1 MIPSTGIIVNGKR
14 MSRWRSAHTC
24 TVERTPGICRSLLDG
39 FFSGG
44 GNVIDTGRVYHG
56 GGSEYVIGEWLR
68 DNGMSGKAIV
78 ITKGGSARI
87 PDGTHIDP
95 PGSRVN
101 AKCIEEDIK
110 TSLDLRRIMRICDI
124 YFVHKDNPEI
134 TGRRDHRG
142 SEQVHKERFTEAHR
156 RVELDLR
163 ENIRGERLRG
173 GARVTAV

>member
-1 MIPSTGIIVNGKR
+1 MIPSTEIIVNGKR
-14 MSRWRSAHTC
+14 MSRLALGTHLYGRENA
-24 TVERTPGICRSLLDG
+24 GLCRSLLDG

-56 GGSEYVIGEWLR
+56 GESEYVIGEWLR
-68 DNGMSGKAIV
+68 DNGMSGKAVV

-110 TSLDLRRIMRICDI
+110 ISLDALGSENIDI
-124 YFVHKDNPEI
+124 YFVHKDNPE
-134 TGRRDHRG
+134 TP
-142 SEQVHKERFTEAHR
+142 V
-156 RVELDLR
+156 
-163 ENIRGERLRG
+163 GEIIEVLNK
-173 GARVTAV
+173 

>member
-1 MIPSTGIIVNGKR
+1 MVPSTEITVNGKR
-14 MSRWRSAHTC
+14 TSRLALGTHLYGRENA
-24 TVERTPGICRSLLDG
+24 GLCRSLLAG

-56 GGSEYVIGEWLR
+56 GESEYVIGGWLR
-68 DNGMSGKAIV
+68 DNGMSGKAVV

-110 TSLDLRRIMRICDI
+110 ISLD
-124 YFVHKDNPEI
+124 
-134 TGRRDHRG
+134 GRRDHRG